1 MEGFQRIFVIG
12 ISMLS
17 GQLLIENQRNTKI
30 KLQKRSGSFFDK
42 LSFLTE
48 ELKKVEKKVKFDLE
62 ERNVILNSIQI
73 QFF

>member
-1 MEGFQRIFVIG
+1 MEGFQSIFVIG

-17 GQLLIENQRNTKI
+17 GQLLLENRRNTKI
-30 KLQKRSGSFFDK
+30 KLQRRSESFFDK

-62 ERNVILNSIQI
+62 ERNVFLNSIQI